1 MQLGFAALHIVE
13 QIVDF
18 GETAHGHFQSRK
30 QLGFLIRLGDVCHGT
45 CTRGLLDQIG
55 LGECRKHND
64 RSDILI
70 TDDTRRFDAIHTRHL
85 DVHAYHAWMELAGQF
100 DCFLT
105 VSGFA
110 HNLVATIFQHG
121 NQIHTVHGFVF
132 GHDDGTL
139 ARFVIFLDG
148 LLRRCGSLKFIV
160 GEHFVRFRGLFCRHV
175 GLFPLSHPKPVS
187 QTPTWSWTDSMPLLA
202 IVRILEIFSFS
213 QP

>member
-1 MQLGFAALHIVE
+1 MP
-13 QIVDF
+13 
-18 GETAHGHFQSRK
+18 
-30 QLGFLIRLGDVCHGT
+30 
-45 CTRGLLDQIG
+45 
-55 LGECRKHND
+55 KHND
-64 RSDILI
+64 RSNILI
-70 TDDTRRFDAIHTRHL
+70 IDDTRRFDAIHTRHL

-175 GLFPLSHPKPVS
+175 GLFPLSHPKPALHA
-187 QTPTWSWTDSMPLLA
+187 PTRFRNDSMQLLA
-202 IVRILEIFSFS
+202 IVQILGILSFS